1 LQKDISS
8 NVSHF
13 SSVQDFISS
22 HTKNFE
28 INSNDLA
35 TLRKLDKLVPSSYSS
50 NSYSILFYFVAKFFK
65 PKTVVEFG
73 VLGCYSIISMGLGV
87 KNENIAQSVIGYDLF
102 EDYEFTS
109 FALKDA
115 IARVEKFN
123 LTKIIKLKKANALEG
138 SLIENALKNNDL
150 IHIDLSNEG
159 NLFNRILSANFKKGS
174 IIILE
179 GGSIE
184 RDEET
189 WIKKYGA
196 KEIYPVIKKFQEIR
210 NDITI
215 SVIDAFPSV
224 TIIQT

>member
-1 LQKDISS
+1 MYQYKYLNNMNIQVK
-8 NVSHF
+8 
-13 SSVQDFISS
+13 
-22 HTKNFE
+22 TMLEWKNE
-28 INSNDLA
+28 GLE
-35 TLRKLDKLVPSSYSS
+35 PE
-50 NSYSILFYFVAKFFK
+50 ILFWVGSAGSFDDRSKKITRAFVKIMNKAR
-65 PKTVVEFG
+65 VEFG

-179 GGSIE
+179 GGSIQ

-196 KEIYPVIKKFQEIR
+196 KEIYPVIKEFQEIR